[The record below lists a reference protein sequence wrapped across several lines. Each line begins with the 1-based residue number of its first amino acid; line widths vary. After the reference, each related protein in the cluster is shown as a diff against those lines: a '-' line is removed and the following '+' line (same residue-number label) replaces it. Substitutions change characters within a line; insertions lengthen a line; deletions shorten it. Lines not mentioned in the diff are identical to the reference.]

1 MTAVSFLTDF
11 EWYVRVVGKPATQ
24 LFVIIACVLALWLII
39 NRITRLEDRDAA
51 GRRLDMDDHVLLFQ
65 QQNRAYLIQR
75 LAIVV
80 AQIIAMTG
88 AIAATPMHAVADL
101 LWLAVEGLWILL
113 FLLAARVLVDKVVL
127 PRVDNV
133 AAMREGNTAIGIV
146 EAGFYIG
153 FGLILNGS
161 LSGSAPTIGQGVL
174 ASLVFSLLGVALV
187 IGVYWLH
194 EYVTPYHVRSALEE
208 GRVATAL
215 ELAGVLIAVSLVV
228 REGVAGD
235 FTSWG
240 VGFSGFFSVA
250 ILAVALLYLM
260 RFALNK
266 VLPGTCKL
274 SDIHQNNLVGAA
286 GFMAGLFVAEALAV
300 SVLISTALASTSQ

>member
-1 MTAVSFLTDF
+1 MTTVFLTDF
-11 EWYVRVVGKPATQ
+11 EWYVRAVGKPAAQ

-39 NRITRLEDRDAA
+39 NRITRLDERDGE
-51 GRRLDMDDHVLLFQ
+51 GRRLDMDDHILLFQ
-65 QQNRAYLIQR
+65 EQNRAYLIQR
-75 LAIVV
+75 LSIVV

-88 AIAATPMHAVADL
+88 AIAATPMHAVADVI
-101 LWLAVEGLWILL
+101 WLAVEGVWILS

-127 PRVDNV
+127 SKVDNLK
-133 AAMREGNTAIGIV
+133 AMRQGNTAIGIV

-161 LSGSAPTIGQGVL
+161 MNGSAPTIGQGFL

-194 EYVTPYHVRSALEE
+194 EYVTPYHVRTALEE
-208 GRVATAL
+208 GRAATAL

-235 FTSWG
+235 FTGWR
-240 VGFSGFFSVA
+240 VGLTGFFSVA
-250 ILAVALLYLM
+250 FLAVALLYLM
-260 RFALNK
+260 RFLLNRI
-266 VLPGTCKL
+266 LPGTCKL
-274 SDIHQNNLVGAA
+274 AEIHTKNLVGAA
-286 GFMAGLFVAEALAV
+286 GFMAGLFVAEAFAV
-300 SVLISTALASTSQ
+300 SGLISTALTSGS

>member
-1 MTAVSFLTDF
+1 MNLLADF
-11 EWYVRVVGKPATQ
+11 EWYVRAVGKPATQ

-39 NRITRLEDRDAA
+39 NRITRLEERDAS
-51 GRRLDMDDHVLLFQ
+51 GRLLDMDDHVLLFQ

-75 LAIVV
+75 LSIVV

-88 AIAATPMHAVADL
+88 AIAATPMHAVADVV
-101 LWLAVEGLWILL
+101 WLAIEGIWILL

-127 PRVDNV
+127 STVDNMK
-133 AAMREGNTAIGIV
+133 AMREGNTAIGIV

-161 LSGSAPTIGQGVL
+161 LSGTAPTIGQGVL
-174 ASLVFSLLGVALV
+174 ASLVFCLLGVALV

-194 EYVTPYHVRSALEE
+194 EFVTPYDVRSALEE

-228 REGVAGD
+228 RQGVAGD
-235 FTSWG
+235 FTGWG
-240 VGFSGFFSVA
+240 VGFTGFFSVA
-250 ILAVALLYLM
+250 VLAVALLYMM
-260 RFALNK
+260 RFLLNK
-266 VLPGTCKL
+266 ILPGTCKL
-274 SDIHQNNLVGAA
+274 IDIHENDLVGAA

-300 SVLISTALASTSQ
+300 SVLISTALASTS

>member
-1 MTAVSFLTDF
+1 MTAVNVLNDF
-11 EWYVRVVGKPATQ
+11 EWYLEVVGKPATQ
-24 LFVIIACVLALWLII
+24 LFVIIGCVLALWLII
-39 NRITRLEDRDAA
+39 NRITKLEDLDAD
-51 GRRLDMDDHVLLFQ
+51 GKRRDMDDHLLLFQ
-65 QQNRAYLIQR
+65 QQNLAYLIQR
-75 LAIVV
+75 LSLVV

-88 AIAATPMHAVADL
+88 AIAATPGHAVADVI
-101 LWLAVEGLWILL
+101 WLAVEGIWILL

-127 PRVDNV
+127 SSVDNLM
-133 AAMREGNTAIGIV
+133 AMREGNTAIGIV

-161 LSGSAPTIGQGVL
+161 LSGSAPTIGQGFL

-194 EYVTPYHVRSALEE
+194 EYVTPYHVRSALKE

-228 REGVAGD
+228 RQGVAGD
-235 FTSWG
+235 FTGWG
-240 VGFSGFFSVA
+240 VGLTSFFSVA
-250 ILAVALLYLM
+250 LLAVALLYSM
-260 RFALNK
+260 RFLLNK
-266 VLPGTCKL
+266 LLPGTCKL
-274 SDIHQNNLVGAA
+274 VDIHEGNLVGAA

-300 SVLISTALASTSQ
+300 SVLISTALA

>member
-1 MTAVSFLTDF
+1 MTPVDFLTDF
-11 EWYVRVVGKPATQ
+11 EWYVRVVAKPAAQ

-39 NRITRLEDRDAA
+39 NRITKLEDRDGA
-51 GRRLDMDDHVLLFQ
+51 GKRRDMDDHILLFQ

-75 LAIVV
+75 LSIVV

-88 AIAATPMHAVADL
+88 AIAATPTQAVADVV
-101 LWLAVEGLWILL
+101 WLAVEGIWILL

-127 PRVDNV
+127 LRVDNLK
-133 AAMREGNTAIGIV
+133 AMREGNTAIGIV

-161 LSGSAPTIGQGVL
+161 LSGSAPTIEQGFL
-174 ASLVFSLLGVALV
+174 SSLVFSVLGVALV

-228 REGVAGD
+228 RQGVAGD
-235 FTSWG
+235 FTGWG
-240 VGFSGFFSVA
+240 VGLTGFFSVA
-250 ILAVALLYLM
+250 VLAIALLYLM
-260 RFALNK
+260 RFVLNK
-266 VLPGTCKL
+266 LLPGTCKL
-274 SDIHQNNLVGAA
+274 VEIHENNLVGAA
-286 GFMAGLFVAEALAV
+286 GFMAGLFVAEAFAV
-300 SVLISTALASTSQ
+300 SVLMSTALASSS

>member
-1 MTAVSFLTDF
+1 MTAVDFLTEF
-11 EWYVRVVGKPATQ
+11 GWYVQVVGKPATQ

-51 GRRLDMDDHVLLFQ
+51 GKRRDMDDHVLLFQ

-75 LAIVV
+75 LSIVV

-88 AIAATPMHAVADL
+88 ALAATPGQAAADVI
-101 LWLAVEGLWILL
+101 WLAVEGIWILL

-127 PRVDNV
+127 SRVDNLK
-133 AAMREGNTAIGIV
+133 AMYDGNTAIGIV

-161 LSGSAPTIGQGVL
+161 LSGSAPTIGQGFL
-174 ASLVFSLLGVALV
+174 ASLVFSVLGVALV

-215 ELAGVLIAVSLVV
+215 ELAGVLVAVSLVV
-228 REGVAGD
+228 RQGVTGD
-235 FTSWG
+235 FTGWG
-240 VGFSGFFSVA
+240 DGVTGFLSVA

-260 RFALNK
+260 RFLLNK
-266 VLPGTCKL
+266 ILPGTCKL
-274 SDIHQNNLVGAA
+274 ADIHEDNLVGAA

-300 SVLISTALASTSQ
+300 SVLVSTALASTS

>member
-1 MTAVSFLTDF
+1 MTAVSLLTDVG
-11 EWYVRVVGKPATQ
+11 WYVRVVGEPAVQ
-24 LFVIIACVLALWLII
+24 LLVIIAFVLALWLII
-39 NRITRLEDRDAA
+39 NKVTKLGDRDAS
-51 GRRLDMDDHVLLFQ
+51 GKRRDLDDHLLLFQ

-75 LAIVV
+75 LSIVV

-88 AIAATPMHAVADL
+88 AIAATPGRAVEDVT
-101 LWLAVEGLWILL
+101 WLAVEGVWILL
-113 FLLAARVLVDKVVL
+113 FLLAARVLVDRVVL
-127 PRVDNV
+127 SRVDNLT
-133 AAMREGNTAIGIV
+133 AMREGNTAIGIV

-161 LSGSAPTIGQGVL
+161 LSGSAPTVGQGFL
-174 ASLVFSLLGVALV
+174 ASMAFSLLGVALV

-194 EYVTPYHVRSALEE
+194 EYVTAYDVRGALEE

-228 REGVAGD
+228 RQGVAGD
-235 FTSWG
+235 FTGWG
-240 VGFSGFFSVA
+240 AGLTGFFSVA
-250 ILAVALLYLM
+250 ILAVGLLYLM
-260 RFALNK
+260 RFVLNK

-274 SDIHQNNLVGAA
+274 VDIHADNLVGAA

-300 SVLISTALASTSQ
+300 SVLVSTALASTG